1 MKKIIL
7 ISTMLL
13 LTGCLGEV
21 GKGYITKTCIK
32 NESINGNKVTINVSI
47 KSKTGNIEQLTIV
60 ETYDELIDLTSIT
73 NSKKSEQN
81 LYKTLNGITLD
92 INNNTFTYI
101 INTNEVP
108 DIIKERFNIKDE
120 QHKQIK
126 YYEEAGY
133 TCK

>member
-7 ISTMLL
+7 ISTILL

-21 GKGYITKTCIK
+21 GKGYITKKCTKTDNNVDTNIEIK
-32 NESINGNKVTINVSI
+32 SKEGKLVSI
-47 KSKTGNIEQLTIV
+47 KIKEVYNTTN
-60 ETYDELIDLTSIT
+60 LTSIQ

-81 LYKTLNGITLD
+81 LYSKLNGITLD
-92 INNNTFTYI
+92 IDDNTFIYKI
-101 INTNEVP
+101 DVENT
-108 DIIKERFNIKDE
+108 DDLIKERFNIKSE

-126 YYEEAGY
+126 YYEENGY